1 MTKLIAHKIGS
12 CLKDGID
19 DLRPGRDDWRRGE
32 EDDDFGRCDRIDW
45 SERWGCFDELNELG
59 IGRDDE
65 ELIVEATVGA
75 EK

>member
-19 DLRPGRDDWRRGE
+19 DLRLDRGDRRRGE
-32 EDDDFGRCDRIDW
+32 DFGRCDRIGW
-45 SERWGCFDELNELG
+45 SERWGRFDELNELG
-59 IGRDDE
+59 IDRDDE